1 MADVKPPVGE
11 MSLQAELAMLR
22 EQVARLEREKADLEL
37 MAEMTTEHSDEVAE
51 EMEDRLR
58 VMELLQQEQA
68 REGWAMLRARRQG
81 KMGYIFEEQRVQV
94 LHAHPQPDAAT
105 YLVPMKVQQGQV
117 VGMLGVRNDPAHPLL
132 AEERALLDALAEQ
145 VVAALDRVRLF
156 EDTRRSAARD
166 QIISEVSARMRASMD
181 IDTVLQTTIRE
192 IGDALNFSRVEVRL
206 GEVLSE
212 GTSEQ

>member
-1 MADVKPPVGE
+1 MSDVKRPADE
-11 MSLQAELAMLR
+11 TSLQAELAMLR

-58 VMELLQQEQA
+58 VMEMLQQEQA
-68 REGWAMLRARRQG
+68 RQGWAGLRSRQRG
-81 KMGYIFEEQRVQV
+81 KMGYIFEDGRVQM
-94 LHAHPQPDAAT
+94 LYDMPTPDAAT
-105 YLVPMKVQQGQV
+105 HFVPMKMQQGQV
-117 VGMLGVRNDPAHPLL
+117 MGILGARGDAAHPLS
-132 AEERALLDALAEQ
+132 AEDRALLDALAEQ
-145 VVAALDRVRLF
+145 VAAALDRARLF

-192 IGDALNFSRVEVRL
+192 IGDALNFARVEVRL
-206 GEVLSE
+206 GEALTE
-212 GTSEQ
+212 TTAE